1 MRILSRRQKGF
12 TLIETL
18 MAVVILASGLL
29 LLTNSWGS
37 SFSRVRKTQLQFEVA
52 ALIERK
58 MTELEL
64 EYRGKPLDS
73 IPDEKAEDFG
83 DKYPQYSWKMTSK
96 KLEFPDLS
104 SVLTSK
110 DGGADQMTLSL
121 IKQLSDGLSKSIK
134 EVTLTV
140 IYKPESG
147 KPLQYPVTTYF
158 VDYDQAISFGVPGG
172 GL

>member
-1 MRILSRRQKGF
+1 
-12 TLIETL
+12 
-18 MAVVILASGLL
+18 MAVVILASALL

-37 SFSRVRKTQLQFEVA
+37 SFLRVKKTQLQFEVA

-58 MTELEL
+58 MSELEL

-73 IPDEKAEDFG
+73 IPDEREEDFG
-83 DKYPQYSWKMTSK
+83 SDFPQYSWKMTSK

-110 DGGADQMTLSL
+110 DGGTDQMTLSL

-140 IYKPESG
+140 TYKPLQG
-147 KPLQYPVTTYF
+147 KPLTYPVTTYF

-172 GL
+172 GGI